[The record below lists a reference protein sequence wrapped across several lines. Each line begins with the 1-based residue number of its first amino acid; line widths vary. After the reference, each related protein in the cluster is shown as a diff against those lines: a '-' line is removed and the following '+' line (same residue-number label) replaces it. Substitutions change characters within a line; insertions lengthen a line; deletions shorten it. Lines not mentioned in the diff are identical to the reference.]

1 MISEQDFERLSA
13 YVDNALSAA
22 EKSALEAR
30 LQREPELKAALRDLR
45 LQTRALRDLPRLK
58 PPRNF
63 TLSARQ
69 AQALRPARPSL
80 VASLFPA
87 LRLATALSALAFVA
101 VLAASFLTAN
111 QGSLALA
118 PAAAPVAVTER
129 EEAQQSVAG
138 AVAATPGA
146 AAPPEALAEEHALT
160 EGSALTETP
169 FGESLPLARTTTDAA
184 ATDAATPAAESGL
197 AQAATETPAPFST
210 DQQLFLPGVASAPEQ
225 AAPAP
230 ALSPLALGAVVL
242 GVITLILALT
252 TWLARR
258 R

>member
-30 LQREPELKAALRDLR
+30 LQQEPELKAALRDLR

-63 TLSARQ
+63 TLSAQQ
-69 AQALRPARPSL
+69 AQALRHARPSL

-87 LRLATALSALAFVA
+87 LRLATALSALAFVV

-118 PAAAPVAVTER
+118 PAAVPVVVTQQA
-129 EEAQQSVAG
+129 EAQQPIAG
-138 AVAATPGA
+138 AVAATPEV
-146 AAPPEALAEEHALT
+146 AAPPAPLAEKQAEV
-160 EGSALTETP
+160 SALTETP
-169 FGESLPLARTTTDAA
+169 SEESLSLARTATDAA
-184 ATDAATPAAESGL
+184 ATDAAAPAAEFGL
-197 AQAATETPAPFST
+197 AQAGTETPTPLPT
-210 DQQLFLPGVASAPEQ
+210 DQTLFLPGIASAPEQ
-225 AAPAP
+225 SAPVP
-230 ALSPLALGAVVL
+230 PLSPLALGAVVL
-242 GVITLILALT
+242 GVITLILAIT